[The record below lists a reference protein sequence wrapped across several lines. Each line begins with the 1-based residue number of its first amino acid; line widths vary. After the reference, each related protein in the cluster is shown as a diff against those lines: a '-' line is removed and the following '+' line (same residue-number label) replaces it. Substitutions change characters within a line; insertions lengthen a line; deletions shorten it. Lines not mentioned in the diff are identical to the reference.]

1 MKLLVTGSLFATEQD
16 IKDLEALGHEV
27 TLHPDE
33 RVPVQEPERYEG
45 LICNSLFH
53 YCGHEGYRRV
63 RYVQVTSA
71 GLDRVPLD
79 WIREQGITLRNAE
92 GVYSAPM
99 AEWTLMRILEL
110 LKHVPAGFRAQLAG
124 EYRKDRSWQELGGK
138 NVLLVGFGMYG
149 REIAKR
155 LKPFGA
161 RLTVVNRSVKSDP
174 NVDEFRLLPDLPA
187 LLPQADILVLAI
199 ALTPQTRHLF
209 GKELLGSMKPG
220 SLLINAARGPIVDEK
235 ALIEVLQNGPLAGAA
250 LDVFETE
257 PLPADSPLWQ
267 LKNVLLSPHNSFSGE
282 FNHER
287 MMRLVLNNLKEYGE
301 GKA

>member
-16 IKDLEALGHEV
+16 VKDLEALGHEV

-33 RVPVQEPERYEG
+33 RIPVKDPEQYEG

-53 YCGHEGYRRV
+53 YCGHAGFDRV

-110 LKHVPAGFRAQLAG
+110 LKHVPAGFRNQLAG
-124 EYRKDRSWQELGGK
+124 VYRKDRSWQELGGK
-138 NVLLVGFGMYG
+138 NVLLTGFGAFG

-161 RLTVVNRSVKSDP
+161 RLTVVNRSIKSDP
-174 NVDEFRLLPDLPA
+174 NVDEFRPLSDLPA
-187 LLPQADILVLAI
+187 LLPQADILILAI
-199 ALTPQTRHLF
+199 ALTPETRGLF

-220 SLLINAARGPIVDEK
+220 SFLINAARGPLIDEN
-235 ALIEVLQNGPLAGAA
+235 ALIEALQNGPLAAAA

-257 PLPADSPLWQ
+257 PLPKDSPLWT
-267 LKNVLLSPHNSFSGE
+267 LENVLLSPHNSFSGE

-287 MMRLVLNNLKEYGE
+287 IMKLVLGNLKAYG
-301 GKA
+301 AQQA